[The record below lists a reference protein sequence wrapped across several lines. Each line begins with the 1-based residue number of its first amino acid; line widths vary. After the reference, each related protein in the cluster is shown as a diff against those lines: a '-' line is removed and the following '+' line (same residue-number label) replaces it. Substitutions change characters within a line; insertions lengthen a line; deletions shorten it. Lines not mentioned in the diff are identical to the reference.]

1 MEFQQQQFDV
11 EFVHGKR
18 CLNNIEYYIKWVGYS
33 KSESTWEPEIAFD
46 GISNQLITRFE
57 RCQNYKNYHTKIYKA
72 NSHIKIRVHI
82 MNKGCQVYKKF
93 TSENKYALLA
103 QSNKTESNG
112 QNYKHQ
118 QETNHS
124 RNYENRNDEKED
136 YDFYIRRGRGRP
148 RKSETDREFLSYKN
162 DYKIEAQKYQQKQ
175 YPLPIAEQCS
185 FKYGQYKTE
194 KEFIQEMLMMIKKKE
209 QKKKRDEEVIIYKPQ
224 ASLPPGYKSQY
235 TDLPKFNLL
244 NQKYYDKNSKCQVSD
259 GKIPLEC
266 INSHHL
272 MQNKH
277 LVFKCKD
284 NDEQVCYFDFD
295 TLKSYYPTLLL
306 DYLCIYS
313 IWKK

>member
-18 CLNNIEYYIKWVGYS
+18 HQNGFEYYIKWVGYS
-33 KSESTWEPEIAFD
+33 KQESTWEPETAFE

-57 RCQNYKNYHTKIYKA
+57 RCQNYKIYHTKIYKA

-82 MNKGCQVYKKF
+82 MHKGCQVYKKY
-93 TSENKYALLA
+93 TSGNKYALLN
-103 QSNKTESNG
+103 QTNKLFE
-112 QNYKHQ
+112 
-118 QETNHS
+118 ETNYYK
-124 RNYENRNDEKED
+124 NYDSISIQTHFIDRNDDKED

-148 RKSETDREFLSYKN
+148 RKSETDREFLSYKS
-162 DYKIEAQKYQQKQ
+162 DYKIESQKYLQKQ
-175 YPLPIAEQCS
+175 YPSQNTECS
-185 FKYGQYKTE
+185 FKYGHYKTE
-194 KEFIQEMLMMIKKKE
+194 KEFIQEMLTVIRKKE
-209 QKKKRDEEVIIYKPQ
+209 QKKRRDDEVIIYKPQ

-259 GKIPLEC
+259 GKIRLEC

-272 MQNKH
+272 MQNKQ

-306 DYLCIYS
+306 DYLSIFS
-313 IWKK
+313 IWKQ